1 MVNFPLD
8 GTSLVWSFQASV
20 TSAHFCLILL
30 PIAILS
36 SFPLSCLLC
45 SIILFF
51 FLFGTL
57 LALYSVDLY
66 VIFWESLLM

>member
-36 SFPLSCLLC
+36 SFPLFCFLFSFIL
-45 SIILFF
+45 LFF
-51 FLFGTL
+51 FFFF
-57 LALYSVDLY
+57 SVWDSSRVVLC
-66 VIFWESLLM
+66 

>member
-45 SIILFF
+45 SMILLFF
-51 FLFGTL
+51 CLGPFSRCTL
-57 LALYSVDLY
+57 LICTLY
-66 VIFWESLLM
+66 FERAC